1 MRRVIIFFVAVIIVV
16 IPLVFVTYRN
26 WGAIQEAVFKTK
38 FLMRRSSTPSQKY
51 SAATRTPEATIA
63 LVDTAFLDYITET
76 LHVYD
81 VDAIADPERYMDK
94 KTSVVRHTVSRLTFE
109 LVPTL
114 ERYIVALGGSADF
127 AGRGMYTV
135 EGDTLVVRVSLNEA
149 ELIKSHGPVKYNMED
164 MYLDTALETLLYA
177 TAKPGISITPT
188 ELAKVQKA
196 IKDNVT
202 SGIFVRPVNIETQK

>member
-1 MRRVIIFFVAVIIVV
+1 MKRVVIIGVLMLL
-16 IPLVFVTYRN
+16 IPLVFVTYKN
-26 WGAIQEAVFKTK
+26 WGAIQEAVYKTK
-38 FLMRRSSTPSQKY
+38 FLTRRSSTPSQKY
-51 SAATRTPEATIA
+51 SAETRTPEASIA

-76 LHVYD
+76 LHMYD

-94 KTSVVRHTVSRLTFE
+94 RTSVVRHTVSRLTFE

-127 AGRGMYTV
+127 AGRGMYAV
-135 EGDTLVVRVSLNEA
+135 EGDILVVRVSLNEA
-149 ELIKSHGPVKYNMED
+149 ELVKSHGPVKYNLED

-177 TAKPGISITPT
+177 TAKPGTSIRPT

-196 IKDNVT
+196 IKDNVI
-202 SGIFVRPVNIETQK
+202 SGIFPRPVKIETQQ